1 MKIYIQKAIKKY
13 NDTVVLNIDNLNL
26 EDGTIYAV
34 IGLNGSGKT
43 TLMESIAGLTD
54 LTAGTIIYDNSSM
67 EEIKGNISIMLQ
79 GNYLFT
85 GSVLNNIIC
94 GLKFRKYKENEIKE
108 RLDKYLSIFDVK
120 ELLNKNS
127 KKLSGGEKEK
137 VCLLRTAILESS
149 LTIFDEPTASM
160 DIESTLKAEKLIKN
174 MASGKRTVVVI
185 THDIYQAKRIADEVI
200 FMDKGKIIEMGTKE
214 EILNNPKHDLIK
226 AILNIS

>member
-1 MKIYIQKAIKKY
+1 MKVYIQKAIKKY

-26 EDGTIYAV
+26 EDGKIYAV

-43 TLMESIAGLTD
+43 TLMESIAGITD
-54 LTAGTIIYDNSSM
+54 LTAGTIKYDSLSI
-67 EEIKGNISIMLQ
+67 EEMKGNISIMLQ
-79 GNYLFT
+79 NNYLFT

-108 RLDKYLSIFDVK
+108 RLDKYLSKFDIV

-137 VCLLRTAILESS
+137 VCLLRTAILEAS

-174 MASGKRTVVVI
+174 MAKGKRTVVVI

-214 EILNNPKHDLIK
+214 EILKNPKHNLVK
-226 AILNIS
+226 AILNI

>member
-1 MKIYIQKAIKKY
+1 MKVYIQKAIKKY

-26 EDGTIYAV
+26 EDGKIYAV

-43 TLMESIAGLTD
+43 TLMESIAGITD
-54 LTAGTIIYDNSSM
+54 LTAGAIKYDSLSIDEM
-67 EEIKGNISIMLQ
+67 KGNISIMLQ
-79 GNYLFT
+79 NNYLFT

-108 RLDKYLSIFDVK
+108 RLDKYLSIFDIV

-160 DIESTLKAEKLIKN
+160 DIESTFKAEKLIKN
-174 MASGKRTVVVI
+174 MAKGKSTVVVI

-214 EILNNPKHDLIK
+214 EILNNPKHNLVK
-226 AILNIS
+226 AILNI